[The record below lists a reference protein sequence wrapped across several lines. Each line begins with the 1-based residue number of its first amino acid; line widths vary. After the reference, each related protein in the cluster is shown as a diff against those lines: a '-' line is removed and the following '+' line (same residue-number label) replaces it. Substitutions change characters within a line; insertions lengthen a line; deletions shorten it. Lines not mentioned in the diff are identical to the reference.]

1 MLQSIEHNETNASH
15 LLLGC
20 RLCGLSFVDLETW
33 GSHFVR
39 SKLCPRMASLP
50 VDLTGHRSEEFLFAT
65 PKRSSAGKSSGKSSS
80 KSNMTS
86 EFKVPAVKTGK
97 FLRGHYVLLEL
108 IFSSDTKASHY
119 LIKFKLS
126 EPLKVTTEESLSLS
140 DQID

>member
-1 MLQSIEHNETNASH
+1 
-15 LLLGC
+15 
-20 RLCGLSFVDLETW
+20 
-33 GSHFVR
+33 
-39 SKLCPRMASLP
+39 MASLP

-97 FLRGHYVLLEL
+97 FYRGHDVLLEL
-108 IFSSDTKASHY
+108 IFLFDTKASHC
-119 LIKFKLS
+119 LIKLKLS
-126 EPLKVTTEESLSLS
+126 EPLKVTTGTGASLSLS

>member
-65 PKRSSAGKSSGKSSS
+65 PTRSSAVKSLAKSSAESAGRSSS
-80 KSNMTS
+80 KSNTTS
-86 EFKVPAVKTGK
+86 EFKVPALKTGK
-97 FLRGHYVLLEL
+97 FYRGHYVLLEL
-108 IFSSDTKASHY
+108 IFLFDTKASHY
-119 LIKFKLS
+119 LIKSKLS
-126 EPLKVTTEESLSLS
+126 EPL
-140 DQID
+140 